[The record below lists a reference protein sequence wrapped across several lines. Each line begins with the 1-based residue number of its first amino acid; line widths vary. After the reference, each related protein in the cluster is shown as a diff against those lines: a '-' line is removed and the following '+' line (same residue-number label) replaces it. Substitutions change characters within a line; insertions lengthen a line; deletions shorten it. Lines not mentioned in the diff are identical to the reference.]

1 MKRGCI
7 VEDFYVKFIIMRLA
21 ACERKKTLLESLM
34 LKYQKE
40 KYYKKLLSKLPYVE
54 KGVLVVGRYGLEI
67 ELPFTEND
75 IVDME
80 LSYIELYI
88 RTILDKYDIPECY
101 LQRELNCMQGKFG
114 KSKKWIFS
122 YLMFQ
127 KGIDLFMKEQGISKK
142 DTRFVLIDSGDQKIE
157 VILQAILEYANY
169 LTIMTDREQYFENA
183 VDIIYEETGLMVDVI
198 SKRNKKQIHGDFIIN
213 LDHEEYRLYSGIEEH
228 SCIMD
233 MAFTN
238 TKLEYLTNRKRNVHI
253 LYDYEMSVDG
263 EEIEPELLAE
273 VMVRD
278 NWKLSR
284 FVKRSE
290 SVLSQDEIAFILKDY
305 GLELEKLKVIHL

>member
-1 MKRGCI
+1 
-7 VEDFYVKFIIMRLA
+7 
-21 ACERKKTLLESLM
+21 
-34 LKYQKE
+34 
-40 KYYKKLLSKLPYVE
+40 
-54 KGVLVVGRYGLEI
+54 
-67 ELPFTEND
+67 
-75 IVDME
+75 
-80 LSYIELYI
+80 
-88 RTILDKYDIPECY
+88 
-101 LQRELNCMQGKFG
+101 
-114 KSKKWIFS
+114 
-122 YLMFQ
+122 
-127 KGIDLFMKEQGISKK
+127 
-142 DTRFVLIDSGDQKIE
+142 
-157 VILQAILEYANY
+157 
-169 LTIMTDREQYFENA
+169 MTDREQYFENA

-233 MAFTN
+233 LAFTN

-253 LYDYEMSVDG
+253 LYDYEISVDG